1 MYHGVIASGTEG
13 KITYYRGN
21 AKFIGTKHKS
31 YGNGYK
37 PAECGFTRETGFKK
51 V

>member
-13 KITYYRGN
+13 KVTDNRSKT
-21 AKFIGTKHKS
+21 KFIGTKHKT

-51 V
+51 A